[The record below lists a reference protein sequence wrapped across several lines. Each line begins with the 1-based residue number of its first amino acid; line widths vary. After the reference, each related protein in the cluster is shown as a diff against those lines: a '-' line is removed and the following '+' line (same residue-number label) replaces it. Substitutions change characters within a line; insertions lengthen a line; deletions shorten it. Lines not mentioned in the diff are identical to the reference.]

1 MKIFCGIQ
9 SGSFLN
15 NNGEEKSFCKAYICD
30 SLNTFTLKDG
40 RKFNGYG
47 VRAEVTT
54 KKVNGQDVTNPTAF
68 RVKSPEVFS
77 GVPFGA
83 EIGWSSDEYGRINSV
98 TVKNPYPFFSAQDA
112 ETCLELLTSEN
123 GLYK

>member
-15 NNGEEKSFCKAYICD
+15 EHGEEKAFCKAYVCD

-40 RKFNGYG
+40 RKMNGYG
-47 VRAEVTT
+47 VRAEVTS
-54 KKVNGQDVTNPTAF
+54 KKVNGQDMTYPTAY
-68 RVKSPEVFS
+68 RVKTPEVFA

-83 EIGWSSDEYGRINSV
+83 EIGWTADEYGRINSV

-112 ETCLELLTSEN
+112 EAILEAAADN
-123 GLYK
+123 LYK